1 MANLKGP
8 VQALDRAFTLVE
20 IIANSPEPLS
30 LKKITELAGLPKPT
44 VYRILSSLEI
54 WGYVEQDN
62 EKMYRLGTKLM
73 VLGNIVE
80 EKLEIRKIARPF
92 LEKLNQETKETVFL
106 GVLDKGRSLYIDK
119 LESHYSVRLF
129 SRIGTRNYVHSTSL
143 GKCLL
148 SELKEEVILEI
159 LRTQGMPRLTPQT
172 ITDPQVFLDHLRE
185 VRAQGYALD
194 QMENE
199 EGVCCI
205 AAPIRNYQGKIVAAV
220 SISGPI
226 QRITNEVIENLL
238 KPALLTTVND
248 ISKALGFK
256 ELA

>member
-1 MANLKGP
+1 VANLKGP

>member
-1 MANLKGP
+1 MASLKGP
-8 VQALDRAFTLVE
+8 VQALDRAFTLIE
-20 IIANSPEPLS
+20 IIANFSEPLS
-30 LKKITELAGLPKPT
+30 LREITELAGLPKPT

-62 EKMYRLGTKLM
+62 EKKYRLGTKFL

-80 EKLEIRKIARPF
+80 ERLEIRKIAHPY
-92 LEKLNQETKETVFL
+92 LVKLNQETKETVFL
-106 GVLDKGRSLYIDK
+106 GVMDKGRCLYIDK

-129 SRIGTRNYVHSTSL
+129 SRVGTRNYCHSTSI

-148 SELKEEVILEI
+148 SGLKDKEVLEI
-159 LRTQGMPRLTPQT
+159 LRTQGMPQLTPQT
-172 ITDPQVFLDHLRE
+172 ITDPQIFLDHLRQ
-185 VRAQGYALD
+185 VRAQGYSLD
-194 QMENE
+194 HMENE